1 MRYIKATLRERL
13 LDTLKGEVRGAP
25 SHFAVASVAVEEGR
39 DKFKALGRIMANIRD
54 AISKISPARGSSN
67 QYRLTWVYRPLRED
81 FILVIAGQHHVIE
94 RVKKYFSKP
103 KKHGSFEVHYTG
115 YGIRRASEV
124 IRSVLK
130 STASG
135 GTISTLAAYGGR
147 QGV

>member
-13 LDTLKGEVRGAP
+13 LDTLKGEVCGAP
-25 SHFAVASVAVEEGR
+25 SHFAVASVTVEEGR

-103 KKHGSFEVHYTG
+103 KKHGSFEVYYTG

>member
-1 MRYIKATLRERL
+1 
-13 LDTLKGEVRGAP
+13 
-25 SHFAVASVAVEEGR
+25 
-39 DKFKALGRIMANIRD
+39 KFKALGRIMANIRD
-54 AISKISPARGSSN
+54 AIYKISPTRGSTN
-67 QYRLTWVYRPLRED
+67 EYRLTWVYRPLRED

-103 KKHGSFEVHYTG
+103 KKHGSFEVHYAG